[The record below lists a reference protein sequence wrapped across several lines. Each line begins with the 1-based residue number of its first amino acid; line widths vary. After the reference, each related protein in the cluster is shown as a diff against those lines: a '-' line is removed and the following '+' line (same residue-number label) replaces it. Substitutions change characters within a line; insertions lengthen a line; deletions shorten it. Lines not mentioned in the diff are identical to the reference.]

1 MISLNYSDLLKKYD
15 EILISTSRGFDTEYE
30 FLETWVPNNDIN
42 QSISDLINSAIDYR
56 TKEFKLILS
65 ETEVKSIKVENLKKK
80 FLHKGSI
87 NLTKSELIF
96 CAIKKNV

>member
-1 MISLNYSDLLKKYD
+1 MIFLNYSDLLKKYD
-15 EILISTSRGFDTEYE
+15 EILISTSRGFDTEHE

-42 QSISDLINSAIDYR
+42 QSISDLINSAIDYG
-56 TKEFKLILS
+56 TTEFKLILS

-80 FLHKGSI
+80 FLHKGFI
-87 NLTKSELIF
+87 NLTKNELIF